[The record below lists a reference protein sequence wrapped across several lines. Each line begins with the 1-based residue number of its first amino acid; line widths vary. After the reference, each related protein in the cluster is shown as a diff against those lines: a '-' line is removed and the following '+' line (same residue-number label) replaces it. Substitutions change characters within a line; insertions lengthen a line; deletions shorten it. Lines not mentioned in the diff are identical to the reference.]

1 MNQTSYVQFFYCTRS
16 IPWELIPLPRR
27 FEPAVRPHHRAQ
39 RRDNLGASFCQWLPS
54 LSSPGRVTIGW
65 RFSHMVPI
73 TRWPRS
79 TVHSTPTRQCHLITP
94 LRTALPQSYLRY
106 TFLPAR
112 PRVNEVSKSSPYPV
126 TTVPITSADSSAFD
140 STVSGTW
147 TWYCKER
154 WVFRRIV
161 GVLFDNIVTCHCCD
175 YSKKE
180 MSSPVVRD
188 LPCIHVVCLY
198 FLDVQLNLS

>member
-1 MNQTSYVQFFYCTRS
+1 MSV
-16 IPWELIPLPRR
+16 
-27 FEPAVRPHHRAQ
+27 
-39 RRDNLGASFCQWLPS
+39 ASFTFVAGSCDDRLTLLPHGAHYALATLHGTFHS
-54 LSSPGRVTIGW
+54 YSTMPPHYAT
-65 RFSHMVPI
+65 SHC
-73 TRWPRS
+73 S
-79 TVHSTPTRQCHLITP
+79 
-94 LRTALPQSYLRY
+94 ALPQSYLRY

-112 PRVNEVSKSSPYPV
+112 PRVNEVSKSSPYPG

-140 STVSGTW
+140 STVSGTCPR
-147 TWYCKER
+147 YCEEG

-161 GVLFDNIVTCHCCD
+161 GVLFDNIVTNVTCHCCD

-188 LPCIHVVCLY
+188 LPCSYVVCLY